1 MNTMHGS
8 MAVTLGLLTVF
19 FALIIVVLYATNR
32 SAKSFSDYAVGG
44 RSFTSWYIAMSYTN
58 SWWPGATYT
67 AFFGLSVS
75 AGVLGFYALAYSLL
89 GVTAMYLMA
98 ERAWLW
104 GKRYDLRTQPDM
116 LGLRFDS
123 KAVRVIASAIGV
135 VCLFPWIVL
144 GMQAMGVIF
153 RFASFGHWSVG
164 TCLIVGVMVI
174 AVRQFWTVQMGM
186 RGLVIT
192 DLVQGIVAYG
202 LSALVC
208 LGILFGPSDA
218 GGFGALRD
226 LPDAVLS
233 VPGDGGKYGPWYLFS
248 LVITGVI
255 GSLCWPTSYQ
265 RIYTADGVR
274 SVKKG
279 TLQTM
284 IVAGGFYLMLTL
296 VALAAASMP
305 GVAAAPQDGWFSL
318 LYDRG
323 GQWLLGMALVI
334 VFAASMGW
342 IDGCVQVCGAQIAND
357 IVHVISPRTD
367 LQLKIVAKGSMVV
380 YLVASA
386 SVAYAA
392 FDYSRLQLLAQMSY
406 QGIVQLAVPMFLG
419 LFWRRGTKTA
429 ALASMSIGFLTAA
442 VLTWLYPDDIS
453 ALGSLTSGVIAL
465 GVNLVVYI
473 VLSYALPQSAAERAR
488 VEELFEVGKVAV
500 RRLPSASKLSDQRES
515 SV

>member
-1 MNTMHGS
+1 MEGMTGS
-8 MAVTLGLLTVF
+8 MAVTLGLLAAFFGVVVF
-19 FALIIVVLYATNR
+19 VLYATNR
-32 SAKSFSDYAVGG
+32 NAKSFSDYAVGG
-44 RSFTSWYIAMSYTN
+44 RSFGSWYIAMSYTN

-116 LGLRFDS
+116 MGLRFDS
-123 KAVRVIASAIGV
+123 QAVRVIASAIGV

-144 GMQAMGVIF
+144 GMQAMGLIF
-153 RFASFGHWSVG
+153 RFASFGHWSVS
-164 TCLIVGVMVI
+164 TCLIVGVGVI
-174 AVRQFWTVQMGM
+174 AVRQIWTVQMGM

-202 LSALVC
+202 LAALVC
-208 LGILFGPSDA
+208 LGILFGPADA
-218 GGFGALRD
+218 GGFGALSK
-226 LPDAVLS
+226 LPDALLH

-248 LVITGVI
+248 LIVTGVI

-265 RIYTADGVR
+265 RIYTAKGVR

-284 IVAGGFYLMLTL
+284 LIAGGFYVLLTL
-296 VALAAASMP
+296 VALSAASMTDI
-305 GVAAAPQDGWFSL
+305 AKAPQDGWFSL

-334 VFAASMGW
+334 VLAASMGW

-367 LQLKIVAKGSMVV
+367 FQLKVVAKGSMVV
-380 YLVASA
+380 YMLASA
-386 SVAYAA
+386 IVAYIA
-392 FDYSRLQLLAQMSY
+392 FDYPRLQLLAQMSY

-419 LFWRRGTKTA
+419 LFWKRGTKLA
-429 ALASMSIGFLTAA
+429 AVASMSVGFVVAA
-442 VLTWLYPDDIS
+442 VLTWLYPDDMS
-453 ALGSLTSGVIAL
+453 GLGSVTSGVVAL
-465 GVNLVVYI
+465 GVNLVVYLL
-473 VLSYALPQSAAERAR
+473 VSLVAPQSDAERRR
-488 VEELFEVGKVAV
+488 VDELFEAGKS
-500 RRLPSASKLSDQRES
+500 RRTPPAAALATS
-515 SV
+515 